1 MTDKADSVLAV
12 VFLLEFIQTQ
22 YSGVLNG
29 HQNVF
34 LDETIRVRRKAF
46 GPGQPSPA
54 EQAKLLDE
62 LAGALSRDSVNGLSK
77 LLDVMAG
84 RRIERHVDRATIH

>member
-1 MTDKADSVLAV
+1 MTDEDSVLAV
-12 VFLLEFIQTQ
+12 VFVLEFIQTE

-34 LDETIRVRRKAF
+34 LDESIRDRRKAF

-54 EQAKLLDE
+54 AQAKLLDE
-62 LAGALSRDSVNGLSK
+62 LAAALSRDSVNGLSK
-77 LLDVMAG
+77 LLDAIAG
-84 RRIERHVDRATIH
+84 RRIERHEDRETIH